1 MGRGFFLFAAWVI
14 AAKTNSATS
23 AKKGVFMIALSQRFG
38 RKSFLMAV
46 CFLALAAVSGQSS
59 RAQMLD
65 GPDRQVP
72 SGQGEVLLSYAPV
85 VRDVAPAV
93 VNIYTARKVAA
104 RRSVFS
110 DPFFRRFMG
119 DDFSFGA
126 PRERIERSLGSGVIV
141 RDNGVIVTN
150 HHVIGDADVIKVVLA
165 DRREFTAEV
174 ILSDARTDLAILQ
187 IDAAGSSL
195 PFARLAEADD
205 AEVGDIVLAI
215 GNPFGIGQTVTAG
228 IVSAKART
236 QIGVSDYGFF
246 IQTDAAVNPGNS
258 GGALVGLNGE
268 LVGINTAIFSRTGDT
283 SGIGFAIPA
292 SMVRSVID
300 AALDG
305 GEIIRPWLGFAGQPV
320 TADMASAVGLDRP
333 GGVMI
338 SELYPEGPADQAG
351 LLPGDVILQIDGEDV
366 IDQNGLRFRTAT
378 RGEGDELVLG
388 ILRDGQRLEERVVL
402 ALLPEAPERSITRLD
417 GRHPFQGVTVG
428 NLSPRYAEE
437 LGLDP
442 MRKGVIVLEIAN
454 RSPAARYGYVRP
466 GDEIMNLQNE
476 AMTTVAD
483 LLAITQQP
491 WEEWVY
497 RVRRNG
503 RLLDC
508 AVFKNG
514 SAECRV
520 AG

>member
-1 MGRGFFLFAAWVI
+1 M
-14 AAKTNSATS
+14 
-23 AKKGVFMIALSQRFG
+23 
-38 RKSFLMAV
+38 
-46 CFLALAAVSGQSS
+46 
-59 RAQMLD
+59 
-65 GPDRQVP
+65 
-72 SGQGEVLLSYAPV
+72 LLSYAPV

-119 DDFSFGA
+119 DNFSFGA

-187 IDAAGSSL
+187 IDPAGAAL

-258 GGALVGLNGE
+258 GGALVGLNGD

-292 SMVRSVID
+292 SMVRSVIK

-305 GEIIRPWLGFAGQPV
+305 GKS
-320 TADMASAVGLDRP
+320 SAP
-333 GGVMI
+333 G
-338 SELYPEGPADQAG
+338 
-351 LLPGDVILQIDGEDV
+351 
-366 IDQNGLRFRTAT
+366 
-378 RGEGDELVLG
+378 
-388 ILRDGQRLEERVVL
+388 L
-402 ALLPEAPERSITRLD
+402 AL
-417 GRHPFQGVTVG
+417 
-428 NLSPRYAEE
+428 
-437 LGLDP
+437 
-442 MRKGVIVLEIAN
+442 
-454 RSPAARYGYVRP
+454 
-466 GDEIMNLQNE
+466 
-476 AMTTVAD
+476 
-483 LLAITQQP
+483 
-491 WEEWVY
+491 
-497 RVRRNG
+497 RVSR
-503 RLLDC
+503 
-508 AVFKNG
+508 
-514 SAECRV
+514 
-520 AG
+520 